1 MRGTWC
7 PWAGNKRSRVYT
19 HFGVL
24 TIRILLFRVLNKGPL
39 LEGSWVVISRVIS
52 PSPLIWVILMV
63 TLLIT
68 PLITTHEPLS
78 RP

>member
-24 TIRILLFRVLNKGPL
+24 IRILLFRVLNKGPL

-52 PSPLIWVILMV
+52 PRIWVILMV